1 MNLAARWPKV
11 PTPRLVVLMTAVLV
25 AACSSPPP
33 ASPDPTDPREI
44 VARALQNTAA
54 LRTVHIAVIVEVRR
68 VDGQAKTTVDARGD
82 VDLVRRELAMSAKL
96 GLFDGVADTISDVV
110 VDDGLIYSRT
120 NGQQWSVSGR
130 RGQDP
135 LERAPTTAQLAA
147 AIEAAIKDPATSV
160 TLLDPVAECGQAGC
174 HRVQATIPREALWKA
189 IRPMLEALG
198 GTQPAAPP
206 EFVPDVTVDA
216 WVERGTL
223 RLMQGT
229 NSATV
234 FSSYVELS
242 FVLSRHDEPVAI
254 GPPSV
259 APLQPLA
266 TPAPDAPATA
276 APAPP
281 APSPGG

>member
-1 MNLAARWPKV
+1 MNPTVRRPVRLRARFGL
-11 PTPRLVVLMTAVLV
+11 LVTAVIA
-25 AACSSPPP
+25 AACSSTPP

-54 LRTVHIAVIVEVRR
+54 LRTVRIALIVEVRQ
-68 VDGQAKTTVDARGD
+68 VGGPAKTTVDARGD
-82 VDLVRRELAMSAKL
+82 VDLVSRELSLSATL
-96 GLFDGVADTISDVV
+96 GIFNGQPDTTADVV
-110 VDDGLIYSRT
+110 VDEGLIYNRS
-120 NGQQWSVSGR
+120 NGREWSVSGR

-135 LERAPTTAQLAA
+135 LEGAPTTAQLAA

-174 HRVQATIPREALWKA
+174 HRVQATIPRAALWKA
-189 IRPMLEALG
+189 FRPMLEALG

-206 EFVPDVTVDA
+206 EFIPDVTVDA
-216 WVERGTL
+216 WVEKGTL

-254 GPPSV
+254 TPPNV
-259 APLQPLA
+259 APPQPLA